1 MRRIYEPTSAA
12 LLLGAS
18 ALALSLAVAAPTVAQ
33 TWTGATNGIWHNTA
47 NWSGGVLPTS
57 GTTVVVSGPLVN
69 TPTIDGGVATA
80 SILYVGYPTASG
92 GTSLALQNGAQL
104 TTSTAK
110 IGENDV
116 NNTGDLLELQ
126 SGSVSLS
133 SGSTWSTSSL
143 HIGAFG
149 TGLVN
154 VTGGSQ
160 IMISSNLDLGNSRS
174 STTGRFGSG
183 TLNISGTNSKVTSS
197 ATTTI
202 GSGDATD
209 GGTGVVTVEGGGQFV
224 TASAVVGSS
233 PLGSGTVT
241 INGAGSRWD
250 ATAGT
255 TVIGQN
261 GTGQVTI
268 TNGGV
273 LSNPGRMLVLGGG
286 SGSGN
291 LSVSGTGSQVV
302 AGQIRIGGDG
312 NAPDGSGTLS
322 ATAGATI
329 NATHLMLGN
338 TAGALGTATFSGANT
353 TANATT
359 YTMVGWNGQGT
370 LTLSDGATLHTPNT
384 LIGYSA
390 GSQGAVNIGAASGS
404 AATAPGTLDGTTI
417 TFGAGTGSLVLNH
430 TGSNYTL
437 APKIA
442 GSGTINH
449 LAGVTNLSG
458 ASSTFAGNTIVDGGT
473 LKVLGALGG
482 NIAVN
487 SGGTLGGNGTV
498 GNTQLNAG
506 STINP
511 DGTLNVSGNLNFAS
525 GSTYRA
531 DAGNGTSDQIA
542 ATGTVTISGG
552 AVNLQT
558 AGKNFS
564 REESYKI
571 LGGSVLTGTFDSLTT
586 QSAFLDAL
594 LDYSHSNEVRVNLS
608 RNDVAFQS
616 VAAGSNQQVI
626 AHILGA
632 LPSNHPLV
640 AAMLGLSA
648 EEAREAMN
656 QLSGDTQATL
666 ETAGAS
672 IAGQVQNVLMNR
684 IRQAFSA
691 IGAQGSAVSS
701 YAPRLGEVDA
711 GERPDISYWLQGLG
725 EYAHVD
731 ATATSGG
738 LRSGT
743 AGILGGSDVAINEW
757 RVGVVG
763 GYTGT
768 GYTAEGRPADGS
780 INDIHAGIYAGAEFD
795 ALSVQFNALQT
806 WHGISSRRNV
816 SFGGLNETLTADYG
830 AQTSLVFGEVGYGFD
845 LGAVELEPFG
855 SVAYSLGQTDAYSE
869 SGGASALSV
878 AASTQQSVTTV
889 IGVRPEMAFAID
901 DKLLTVR
908 GMLGWQHQA
917 GETPTG
923 SYSLAGSSPFTV
935 TGSSL
940 ASDALVYETGL
951 NLDVSENLNLDLLYS
966 GRLAP
971 TDFSQGIKGIVA
983 AKF

>member
-1 MRRIYEPTSAA
+1 MRRIRGATSAK
-12 LLLGAS
+12 LMLTAS
-18 ALALSLAVAAPTVAQ
+18 ALALSLAAATPTMAQ
-33 TWTGATNGIWHNTA
+33 TWTGATNGSWHNTA

-80 SILYVGYPTASG
+80 NILYVGYPTASG

-110 IGENDV
+110 VGENDV

-160 IMISSNLDLGNSRS
+160 ITISSNLDLGNSRN

-233 PLGSGTVT
+233 PLGAGTVT
-241 INGAGSRWD
+241 IDGAGSRWD

-286 SGSGN
+286 SGSGT

-329 NATHLMLGN
+329 SATHLILGN
-338 TAGALGTATFSGANT
+338 TAGSLGTATFSGANT

-404 AATAPGTLDGTTI
+404 AAAAPGTLDGATI

-437 APKIA
+437 APKIT

-458 ASSTFAGNTIVDGGT
+458 ASSTFTGNTIVDGGT
-473 LKVLGALGG
+473 LKVLGSLGG

-506 STINP
+506 SAIDPN
-511 DGTLNVSGNLNFAS
+511 GTLTVSGNLNFGA

-531 DAGNGTSDQIA
+531 DVGNGTSDLI
-542 ATGTVTISGG
+542 TSSGTVTINGG
-552 AVNLQT
+552 TVSLQT
-558 AGKNFS
+558 AGKSFS

-571 LGGSVLTGTFDSLTT
+571 LGGSILTGTFDSLTT
-586 QSAFLDAL
+586 QSAFLNAL

-616 VAAGSNQQVI
+616 VASGGNQRAIGSVLN
-626 AHILGA
+626 A
-632 LPSNHPLV
+632 LPIDHPLV

-648 EEAREAMN
+648 EEARDAMN

-691 IGAQGSAVSS
+691 IGAQGSAASS

-711 GERPDISYWLQGLG
+711 GESPDISYWLQGLG
-725 EYAHVD
+725 EYAQVD

-743 AGILGGSDVAINEW
+743 GGVLAGADVALNEW

-768 GYTAEGRPADGS
+768 AYTAQGRPANGS
-780 INDIHAGIYAGAEFD
+780 INNLHAGVYVGAELD
-795 ALSVQFNALQT
+795 AINLQFNALQT
-806 WHGISSRRNV
+806 WHGIASRRDV

-830 AQTSLVFGEVGYGFD
+830 AQTSLLFGEVGYNFD
-845 LGAVELEPFG
+845 LGAVELQPFG
-855 SVAYSLGQTDAYSE
+855 SLAYSLGHTNAYAE
-869 SGGASALSV
+869 SGGASALTV
-878 AASTQQSVTTV
+878 AASSQQSVTTV
-889 IGVRPEMAFAID
+889 IGLRPEMAFAVD
-901 DKLLTVR
+901 DMLLTAR
-908 GMLGWQHQA
+908 GMVGWQHQA
-917 GETPTG
+917 GEVPSG
-923 SYSLAGSSPFTV
+923 QYSLAGSAPYTV

-940 ASDALVYETGL
+940 ASNAFVYEAGL
-951 NLDVSENLNLDLLYS
+951 NLDVNEGLNLDLLYS
-966 GRLAP
+966 GRLAQH
-971 TDFSQGIKGIVA
+971 DLSQGIKGNVA